1 MRKLTTILCSIAFAI
16 SGICL
21 AEATATKS
29 VSSQTVSA
37 ATMPNISLDNIKP
50 PVDLLLGLQKET
62 DDSIRSP
69 GRVDTVYIKE
79 KPEVKTTK
87 AVKARAPKQVKK
99 KKRHSSPLYIATR
112 MDNKEDSIKTDSL
125 FIYKLEKIGKIDLEK
140 LNSSIDVN
148 QHLSFGLC
156 SFALHD
162 LKPIG
167 KYLQQVPL
175 AYVRK

>member
-21 AEATATKS
+21 ADATATKS
-29 VSSQTVSA
+29 TSSQTVSA
-37 ATMPNISLDNIKP
+37 ATMPNISLDNVKP
-50 PVDLLLGLQKET
+50 PVDLLLGLQEET
-62 DDSIRSP
+62 DYSIRSP
-69 GRVDTVYIKE
+69 GRVDTVYIEK

-87 AVKARAPKQVKK
+87 TVKARAPKQVKK

-125 FIYKLEKIGKIDLEK
+125 FIYKLEKIGKVDLEK

-148 QHLSFGLC
+148 
-156 SFALHD
+156 
-162 LKPIG
+162 
-167 KYLQQVPL
+167 
-175 AYVRK
+175 

>member
-21 AEATATKS
+21 ADATATKS
-29 VSSQTVSA
+29 TSSQTVSA
-37 ATMPNISLDNIKP
+37 ATMPNISLDNVKP
-50 PVDLLLGLQKET
+50 PVDLLLGLQEKT

-69 GRVDTVYIKE
+69 GRVDTVYIEK
-79 KPEVKTTK
+79 KPEVKT
-87 AVKARAPKQVKK
+87 VKARAPKQVKK

-125 FIYKLEKIGKIDLEK
+125 FIYKLEKIGKVDLEK

-148 QHLSFGLC
+148 
-156 SFALHD
+156 
-162 LKPIG
+162 
-167 KYLQQVPL
+167 
-175 AYVRK
+175 

>member
-99 KKRHSSPLYIATR
+99 KKKRHSSPLYIATR

-125 FIYKLEKIGKIDLEK
+125 FIYKLEKIGKVDLEK

-148 QHLSFGLC
+148 
-156 SFALHD
+156 
-162 LKPIG
+162 
-167 KYLQQVPL
+167 
-175 AYVRK
+175 